1 VGDSEVLELE
11 EPDRDKVRVLFGERE
26 AKAVTDWVVELEME
40 GVVEEVIV

>member
-1 VGDSEVLELE
+1 MGDSEVLVLE
-11 EPDRDKVRVLFGERE
+11 EPDRDKVKVLFGERE